1 MYVLLTIL
9 PDCQPLLLP
18 VAMVASTIY
27 QLTLCILYI
36 LISDTGTN
44 GKNEGDVTIGDS
56 FYIAQRQL
64 TNDCCTMC
72 LLNIFLPIIVTV
84 IK

>member
-64 TNDCCTMC
+64 RMTVAPCAYIA
-72 LLNIFLPIIVTV
+72 IFCRS
-84 IK
+84 